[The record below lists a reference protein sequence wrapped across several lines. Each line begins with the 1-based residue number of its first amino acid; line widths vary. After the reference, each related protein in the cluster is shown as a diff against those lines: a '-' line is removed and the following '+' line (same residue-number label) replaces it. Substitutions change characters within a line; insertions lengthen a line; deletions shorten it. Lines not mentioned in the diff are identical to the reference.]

1 MRLEDPYHEGELLV
15 QQQLG
20 EALQA
25 AQNGRIIADSIP
37 KGALTFIE
45 QQPMVILGSVDAQQ
59 NIWASVLFGHPG
71 FVQPVDSQTIKFDL
85 KQAFGHPS
93 DPFWANS
100 QPDNLI
106 GMLVIELA
114 SRRRLRANGTVS
126 QTTSEQLCLH
136 VLEFYPNCPK
146 YIQRRH
152 LSLNI
157 SEKASR
163 QIFEARSGR
172 FLTSEQQRWIESA
185 DTLFVASAHP
195 TRGVDASHRGGNP
208 GFVQILNDRT
218 LRIPDYL
225 GNSIFNT
232 LGNLV
237 VNPQAGLIFLDFDQ
251 SCTLQLIGRTTI
263 WWNLVNSKQPTG
275 GTCRFWDFEIE
286 QWLETDLPKLFH
298 WEFFDYSPHN
308 PTTASP

>member
-1 MRLEDPYHEGELLV
+1 MPFESPYHEGERLV
-15 QQQLG
+15 QQQVG
-20 EALQA
+20 EAIAA

-37 KGALTFIE
+37 KGALIFIK

-71 FVQPVDSQTIKFDL
+71 FVQPVDSQAIKFDL

-100 QPDNLI
+100 QPENLI

-114 SRRRLRANGTVS
+114 SRRRLRVNGTVS
-126 QTTSEQLCLH
+126 QTTSEHLCLH
-136 VLEFYPNCPK
+136 VLESYPNCPK

-157 SEKASR
+157 SEEASR
-163 QIFEARSGR
+163 QISEARSGQ

-208 GFVQILNDRT
+208 GFVQVLNDRT
-218 LRIPDYL
+218 LRIPDYV
-225 GNSIFNT
+225 GNSMFNT

-237 VNPQAGLIFLDFDQ
+237 VNPHAGLIFLDFDR
-251 SCTLQLIGRTTI
+251 SRTLQLTGRTKI
-263 WWNLVNSKQPTG
+263 WWNLDDPTHPTG
-275 GTCRFWDFEIE
+275 GTYRYWDFEIE
-286 QWLETDLPKLFH
+286 QWLETDLPRLFH
-298 WEFFDYSPHN
+298 WELIDYSPHN
-308 PTTASP
+308 LTKANL

>member
-20 EALQA
+20 EAIQA
-25 AQNGRIIADSIP
+25 EQNGKVIADSIP
-37 KGALTFIE
+37 KGALKFIE
-45 QQPMVILGSVDAQQ
+45 QQPMVILGSVDTQQ
-59 NIWASVLFGHPG
+59 NTWASVLFGHPG
-71 FVQPVDSQTIKFDL
+71 FVQSVDSRTIEFNL
-85 KQAFGHPS
+85 NQAFMHPS
-93 DPFWANS
+93 DPFWMNIKYK
-100 QPDNLI
+100 NLVGI
-106 GMLVIELA
+106 LVIELA
-114 SRRRLRANGTVS
+114 SRRRLRINGTIS
-126 QTTSEQLCLH
+126 QTTSEQLRLH
-136 VLEFYPNCPK
+136 VLESYPNCPK

-152 LSLNI
+152 PYLNV
-157 SEKASR
+157 SEGAPR
-163 QIFEARSGR
+163 QVSEARSGQS
-172 FLTSEQQRWIESA
+172 LTSKQQGWIKSA

-208 GFVQILNDRT
+208 GFVQILNGRT
-218 LRIPDYL
+218 LRIPDYV
-225 GNSIFNT
+225 GNSMFNT

-237 VNPQAGLIFLDFDQ
+237 VNPQAGLVFLDFDH

-263 WWNLVNSKQPTG
+263 WWNQVNSKQPTG

-286 QWLETDLPKLFH
+286 QWLATDLPKLFH